1 MNHRRTLLSV
11 IGLLLLLALPAN
23 TQTYTLL
30 HSFDSTDGY
39 NPAGGLV
46 QANNGDLYGTTTDGG
61 GAKKAG
67 TIFRITPSGSFT
79 ALHIFDITDG
89 LDPETALIQATNWN
103 LYGTTLGGGSS
114 SDGTIFEMNPSGVV
128 TTLYDFC
135 SQVDCADGDM
145 PQAGLIQAPNGDF
158 YGTTTSRGAHNEG
171 TVFKLTQ
178 SGTLTTLYSFCSKNS
193 CPDGWLPH
201 GLIQATDGNFYGT
214 TQNGGEI
221 IPRVGTFFKIS
232 PGGTFATL
240 HSFDY
245 ATEGAY
251 PIGSLLQATNGK
263 LYGTTIEGGGNKK
276 GTVFSIT
283 TTGTLTN
290 LYSFCSKSMCSDG
303 SFPKTGLIQASNGNF
318 YGTTFAGGA
327 HGYGTIFE
335 ITPNGTLTTLHS
347 FDSTDGQN
355 PQAPL
360 LQDTNGTFYGVAA
373 SGGVNGDG
381 TVFSLSVGLGPFFEI
396 QFTSGR
402 EGGRIG
408 ILGQD
413 FNSSSIVKFGGVQA
427 ETVTLDGP
435 THIIATVPAGALTGS
450 VTVTT
455 NATTLTSTQQ
465 FKVLPSITSFTPMSG
480 PVGTS
485 VTITGTGLKQTTSA
499 MFGTE
504 KASSVTAD
512 SDTKVTA
519 DVPAGAMTGKI
530 AVTTKGGSATSANS
544 FTVNQL

>member
-1 MNHRRTLLSV
+1 MKHHRTRLLLV
-11 IGLLLLLALPAN
+11 AMLLLLSLAAN
-23 TQTYTLL
+23 AQTYTLL

-39 NPAGGLV
+39 NPAGGLT

-61 GAKKAG
+61 GTKKAG
-67 TIFRITPSGSFT
+67 TIFKITPSGSFT
-79 ALHIFDITDG
+79 TLHIFDITDG
-89 LDPETALIQATNWN
+89 QDPETALIQAANWN
-103 LYGTTLGGGSS
+103 LYGTTLGGGSN
-114 SDGTIFEMNPSGVV
+114 SDGTIFEMNPSGVM
-128 TTLYDFC
+128 TTRYDFC
-135 SQVDCADGDM
+135 SQVNCADGAL
-145 PQAGLIQAPNGDF
+145 PQAGLIQAPNADF
-158 YGTTTSRGAHNEG
+158 YGTTTSGGAHNEG

-178 SGTLTTLYSFCSKNS
+178 SGTLTTLYSFCSQNS

-201 GLIQATDGNFYGT
+201 GLIQASDGNFYGT

-221 IPRVGTFFKIS
+221 TPRVGTVFKIS
-232 PGGTFATL
+232 PSGAFTTL
-240 HSFDY
+240 HSFDE

-251 PIGSLLQATNGK
+251 PIGSLVQATNGK

-283 TTGTLTN
+283 TAGTLTT

-303 SFPKTGLIQASNGNF
+303 SSPKAGLIQASNGNF
-318 YGTTFAGGA
+318 YGTTFGGGA

-360 LQDTNGTFYGVAA
+360 LQDTNGAFYGVAA
-373 SGGVNGDG
+373 AGGVNGAG
-381 TVFSLSVGLGPFFEI
+381 TVFSLSVGLDSFIEI
-396 QFTSGR
+396 QSTSGR
-402 EGGRIG
+402 EGARIG

-435 THIIATVPAGALTGS
+435 THITVTVPGGALTGS

-455 NATTLTSTQQ
+455 NATSLTSTQQ
-465 FKVLPSITSFTPMSG
+465 FKVLPTIMSFTPMSG

-485 VTITGTGLKQTTSA
+485 VTISGTGLKQTTSV

-504 KASSVTAD
+504 KASRVTVD

-519 DVPAGAMTGKI
+519 DVPTGATTGKI
-530 AVTTKGGSATSANS
+530 AVITKGGSATSANS
-544 FTVNQL
+544 FTVN